1 MSLDRICPE
10 NVDAWFNAANRAF
23 ELLRSIMVRTEEWGL
38 REHGANPYLG
48 IAKNPKI
55 GRFLAAQPGVAG
67 VPRVTGRARRKGTTS
82 RPLPPELDNRYEPQP
97 HPVQM
102 RG

>member
-55 GRFLAAQPGVAG
+55 GRFLAAQPGVPVFRGLPA
-67 VPRVTGRARRKGTTS
+67 VLDGRA
-82 RPLPPELDNRYEPQP
+82 PPVVRY
-97 HPVQM
+97 HH
-102 RG
+102 RN